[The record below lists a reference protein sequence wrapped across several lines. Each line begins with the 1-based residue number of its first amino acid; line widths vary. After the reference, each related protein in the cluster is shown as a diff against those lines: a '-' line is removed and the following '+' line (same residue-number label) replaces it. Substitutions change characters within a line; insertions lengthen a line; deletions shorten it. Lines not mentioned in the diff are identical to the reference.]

1 MTVWKQQRP
10 DWCPHQD
17 CAYRAS
23 SQGCICIGE
32 LPEPTPH
39 LNSFNT
45 HRLCIA
51 QSCPGDDEWLFK
63 LEINSGDANGIARV
77 LGRVFGFKPVAS
89 GMSAGTAETQS
100 GSGRKPASP
109 TAESRDAQTPSGD
122 PR

>member
-1 MTVWKQQRP
+1 MGDPNAVTVWKQQRP
-10 DWCPHQD
+10 DWCPHPD

-23 SQGCICIGE
+23 SQGCLCVGE

-39 LNSFNT
+39 YGDFNT

-77 LGRVFGFKPVAS
+77 LGRVFGFKPVALARIEARS
-89 GMSAGTAETQS
+89 DASLAEIMLVR
-100 GSGRKPASP
+100 G
-109 TAESRDAQTPSGD
+109 E
-122 PR
+122 